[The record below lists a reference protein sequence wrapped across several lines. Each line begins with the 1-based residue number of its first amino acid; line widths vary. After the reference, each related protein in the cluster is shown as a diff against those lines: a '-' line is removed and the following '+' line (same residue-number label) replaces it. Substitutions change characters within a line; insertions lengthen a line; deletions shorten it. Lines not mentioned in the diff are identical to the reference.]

1 MPLNYSKWD
10 QLELSDDSDI
20 EGHPNV
26 DKKSLIRWKQRDIH
40 EKRDQRNMRIQ
51 ALAAE
56 IDCNEILLARLKKL
70 KDELS
75 NTTDMPAA
83 KRFSN
88 ECERLRVSPSPE
100 APPVES
106 AQPVPYDEMI
116 RRLLEV
122 VATEARED
130 VDKAGKKGD
139 EEKLGEVIREKLAG
153 HIEKLGGVVE
163 TSKKEKDELEEEK
176 KKTITMDDMHEGW
189 DSKYAPAK
197 PEPEPVVKP
206 KGKGK
211 EKKQTIETLNAPS
224 SSSAPAPAA
233 PSSSIFA
240 DEEDELPTMTPE
252 LREFA
257 KLPLWDFQRSWDFIK
272 EHRAVVVE
280 GAIDAL
286 LVEAFEAESRGD
298 KKLAKRAVHQ
308 SLLLQYGDKLG
319 KDGLKL
325 FFQRMIAGGQKAHAV
340 FAKDVEDTYEHI
352 ARRVEITKE
361 ETANIPPGAEQIQL
375 VAEHPGVEIHF
386 NVPEGPPPENL
397 ILEGP
402 GTEDLDIEEVRKALQ
417 LRWDIF
423 SSFKPEMQTALAGGK
438 LDDVNREL
446 GKMSV
451 EDAEELV
458 GQLDAG
464 GILSFAEGGIRDVT
478 GEGEE
483 GEEAVEEEA
492 ATA

>member
-40 EKRDQRNMRIQ
+40 EKREQRNMRIA

-70 KDELS
+70 QDELTNS
-75 NTTDMPAA
+75 TDMPAA

-88 ECERLRVSPSPE
+88 EVDRLRTSPSPE

-122 VATEARED
+122 VANEARED
-130 VDKAGKKGD
+130 VDKKGKKGD
-139 EEKLGEVIREKLAG
+139 EEKLGEVIGERLAY

-163 TSKKEKDELEEEK
+163 TSKKEKTQLEEEK
-176 KKTITMDDMHEGW
+176 KKTITTEDMHEGW
-189 DSKYAPAK
+189 DSKYVPAK
-197 PEPEPVVKP
+197 PEPAPVVKP
-206 KGKGK
+206 KAKAK
-211 EKKQTIETLNAPS
+211 ETTQTIETLNATSS
-224 SSSAPAPAA
+224 SSSAPAA
-233 PSSSIFA
+233 SSSSAGA
-240 DEEDELPTMTPE
+240 DDVDDLPTMTPE
-252 LREFA
+252 LKEFA

-280 GAIDAL
+280 GASDAL
-286 LVEAFEAESRGD
+286 LVEAFEAETRGD
-298 KKLAKRAVHQ
+298 KKLAKKAVHQ

-319 KDGLKL
+319 TDGLKL
-325 FFQRMIAGGQKAHAV
+325 FFQRMISGGQKAHAV
-340 FAKDVEDTYEHI
+340 FAKDVEETYAHI
-352 ARRVEITKE
+352 AMRVEATRE
-361 ETANIPPGAEQIQL
+361 ETANIDPGAEQIQL
-375 VAEHPGVEIHF
+375 VAENPGVEIHF
-386 NVPEGPPPENL
+386 NVPDGPPPEHL
-397 ILEGP
+397 VLEGP
-402 GTEDLDIEEVRKALQ
+402 GTEGLDIEEVRKALQ
-417 LRWDIF
+417 RRWDIF
-423 SSFKPEMQTALAGGK
+423 SSFKPEMQTALAGGN

-451 EDAEELV
+451 PDAEELV
-458 GQLDAG
+458 AQLDEG
-464 GILSFAEGGIRDVT
+464 GILSFAEGGIRDET
-478 GEGEE
+478 QGAGD
-483 GEEAVEEEA
+483 EEEA
-492 ATA
+492 EEAEAAA